1 MTQYVVIGNGV
12 AAVGC
17 IEGIRK
23 EDAAGKI
30 IVISKEPHP
39 VYCRPLISY
48 YLEGKTNLERMAYR
62 DKNFYERMECE
73 VLYGKKAVQ
82 IDPSTKQ
89 IALNDDTVIPYDKL
103 CIATGSSPFVPPFT
117 GLESVEQKHSFMT
130 IDDMLELEASINE
143 NSDVL
148 IVGAGLIGLKCA
160 EGLKDRVSSITICD
174 LADRVLSS
182 ILDADCAAIMQKHL
196 EQNGIN
202 FMLNDSAISFD
213 KNTAFMKSGKTVR
226 FDVLVLAVGVR
237 ANTSL
242 IKAIGGEVNRGILI
256 SNKMETS
263 IPDIY
268 AAGDCTEGEDISF
281 HDKRVLAI
289 LPNAYMQGNCA
300 GINMAGGSSVFDKG
314 IPMNSIGFFGLHAMT
329 AGSYY
334 TAEQGCE
341 LYEEKSEGTLKRLFT
356 SGDYLTGFI
365 LIGATERAGIYTS
378 LIRERIPLSSIDF
391 EMLKKTATSTAF
403 SVEKRKQFFG
413 GVV

>member
-202 FMLNDSAISFD
+202 FMLNDSAISF
-213 KNTAFMKSGKTVR
+213 R
-226 FDVLVLAVGVR
+226 
-237 ANTSL
+237 
-242 IKAIGGEVNRGILI
+242 
-256 SNKMETS
+256 
-263 IPDIY
+263 
-268 AAGDCTEGEDISF
+268 
-281 HDKRVLAI
+281 
-289 LPNAYMQGNCA
+289 
-300 GINMAGGSSVFDKG
+300 
-314 IPMNSIGFFGLHAMT
+314 
-329 AGSYY
+329 
-334 TAEQGCE
+334 
-341 LYEEKSEGTLKRLFT
+341 
-356 SGDYLTGFI
+356 
-365 LIGATERAGIYTS
+365 
-378 LIRERIPLSSIDF
+378 
-391 EMLKKTATSTAF
+391 
-403 SVEKRKQFFG
+403 
-413 GVV
+413 

>member
-242 IKAIGGEVNRGILI
+242 IKGIGGEVNRGILI

-300 GINMAGGSSVFDKG
+300 GINMAGGSSVFNKG

>member
-1 MTQYVVIGNGV
+1 MAQYVVIGNGV

-30 IVISKEPHP
+30 IVISEEPHP

-48 YLEGKTNLERMAYR
+48 YLEGKTNLEKMAYR
-62 DKNFYERMECE
+62 DKNFYERMGCE
-73 VLYGKKAVQ
+73 ILYGKKAAQ

-103 CIATGSSPFVPPFT
+103 CIATGSS
-117 GLESVEQKHSFMT
+117 
-130 IDDMLELEASINE
+130 
-143 NSDVL
+143 
-148 IVGAGLIGLKCA
+148 
-160 EGLKDRVSSITICD
+160 
-174 LADRVLSS
+174 
-182 ILDADCAAIMQKHL
+182 
-196 EQNGIN
+196 
-202 FMLNDSAISFD
+202 
-213 KNTAFMKSGKTVR
+213 
-226 FDVLVLAVGVR
+226 
-237 ANTSL
+237 
-242 IKAIGGEVNRGILI
+242 
-256 SNKMETS
+256 
-263 IPDIY
+263 
-268 AAGDCTEGEDISF
+268 
-281 HDKRVLAI
+281 
-289 LPNAYMQGNCA
+289 
-300 GINMAGGSSVFDKG
+300 
-314 IPMNSIGFFGLHAMT
+314 

-356 SGDYLTGFI
+356 RGDYLTGFI

-391 EMLKKTATSTAF
+391 EMLKKTATSTEF